1 MDLVGNR
8 GYTNLTYRK
17 GKKGLAGTRM
27 SMEQFLKFIFEFKD
41 FVKEA
46 YFRRTIQA
54 MSKNRRI
61 QISSNDTVRRLF
73 TTIEAIGAGYKRA
86 VIDQFKFKPVST
98 VSTGRPANNSKPTG
112 HLICLPK
119 T

>member
-17 GKKGLAGTRM
+17 GKKVLAGTRM
-27 SMEQFLKFIFEFKD
+27 SMEQEFEFKD

-112 HLICLPK
+112 HLIRLPK
-119 T
+119 TY

>member
-8 GYTNLTYRK
+8 GYINLTYRK
-17 GKKGLAGTRM
+17 GKKVLAGTRM
-27 SMEQFLKFIFEFKD
+27 SMEQEFEFKD

-46 YFRRTIQA
+46 YFRRTIQVRTA
-54 MSKNRRI
+54 MNKNRRI

-73 TTIEAIGAGYKRA
+73 TTIEAIGSGYKRA
-86 VIDQFKFKPVST
+86 IIDQFKFKPVST

-112 HLICLPK
+112 HLISLPK